1 MSASVQVPYG
11 LSFGVT
17 NDTVI
22 GLQVCCCT
30 PAAANHTH
38 TNGNA
43 FNCTIMGR
51 RTANSWTSQQC
62 PAGEVSTVCPSPS
75 ATQHAFARRRRRD
88 T

>member
-1 MSASVQVPYG
+1 MISSVQVPYG

-22 GLQVCCCT
+22 GLLVCWHT
-30 PAAANHTH
+30 PAAANNTH

-43 FNCTIMGR
+43 FNCTIMDR
-51 RTANSWTSQQC
+51 QTANSWTSQQC
-62 PAGEVSTVCPSPS
+62 PAGEVVSDYRVD
-75 ATQHAFARRRRRD
+75 RRRWD